1 VKKSRVAA
9 ALAALSLAAVLAPAT
24 HAVAAPATTQLILGA
39 VPGQDLGLIELAK
52 VRGSFAAE
60 GLDIKI
66 VPLDS
71 GPNVVVGVVAG
82 QYDLG
87 YTAYAPP
94 LLAYANGSPLR
105 VVSGVGTVGK
115 DGLNGGTLVR
125 KDSGIN
131 SWKDLAG
138 KKIGTNAPRSLFSL
152 TVPAAIA
159 ANGGDPS
166 KIQLIPLPF
175 SEIPKAVAD
184 GRIDAGVALEPF
196 LSKGL
201 ADNSNLRNLGDS
213 THDKY
218 EDAEDDPRRRVG
230 GAERSEHGCSQWY
243 AGELLGEESTYG
255 YVTLV
260 VQTGAALIA
269 ATQIARA
276 GVVGSPW
283 CWAPLWVLGFQALA
297 WAVPQIVFVPIGP
310 GAIQSWAD
318 LLVLVGALAA
328 LSGTLGLGIMA
339 LVLAAQQRPDTVEVY
354 RSA

>member
-1 VKKSRVAA
+1 VSCAA
-9 ALAALSLAAVLAPAT
+9 GLRRQRI
-24 HAVAAPATTQLILGA
+24 AAPQHEALHEGPRDRHRQVQGGGERHEQQHDGRRVLQQTHDALGA
-39 VPGQDLGLIELAK
+39 GGCQGRGIR
-52 VRGSFAAE
+52 VRTRTRGGDRAE
-60 GLDIKI
+60 G
-66 VPLDS
+66 P
-71 GPNVVVGVVAG
+71 AG
-82 QYDLG
+82 D
-87 YTAYAPP
+87 
-94 LLAYANGSPLR
+94 
-105 VVSGVGTVGK
+105 
-115 DGLNGGTLVR
+115 
-125 KDSGIN
+125 
-131 SWKDLAG
+131 
-138 KKIGTNAPRSLFSL
+138 
-152 TVPAAIA
+152 
-159 ANGGDPS
+159 
-166 KIQLIPLPF
+166 
-175 SEIPKAVAD
+175 
-184 GRIDAGVALEPF
+184 
-196 LSKGL
+196 
-201 ADNSNLRNLGDS
+201 LGDS

>member
-1 VKKSRVAA
+1 MKHKRMVA
-9 ALAALSLAAVLAPAT
+9 ALAALSLTAVLAPVT
-24 HAVAAPATTQLILGA
+24 QAVAAPATTQLILGA
-39 VPGQDLGLIELAK
+39 VPGLDLGLIELAK

-105 VVSGVGTVGK
+105 IVSGVGTVGK

-138 KKIGTNAPRSLFSL
+138 KKIASNAPRSLFSL

-159 ANGGDPS
+159 AAGGDAS
-166 KIQLIPLPF
+166 KIQIIPLPF

-184 GRIDAGVALEPF
+184 GRVDAGVALEPF

-201 ADNSNLRNLGDS
+201 ADYPTVRNLGDS
-213 THDKY
+213 THAVLPEGSPVGVVFTSASTLAAKSDAIARFKKVFDQTVKY
-218 EDAEDDPRRRVG
+218 ANKHLNSVKI
-230 GAERSEHGCSQWY
+230 A
-243 AGELLGEESTYG
+243 
-255 YVTLV
+255 
-260 VQTGAALIA
+260 GAAP
-269 ATQIARA
+269 A
-276 GVVGSPW
+276 GLTK
-283 CWAPLWVLGFQALA
+283 AQALA
-297 WAVPQIVFVPIGP
+297 IKIAPYETSANPAGLKSLV
-310 GAIQSWAD
+310 D
-318 LLVLVGALAA
+318 LMVKFNWVQKA
-328 LSGTLGLGIMA
+328 
-339 LVLAAQQRPDTVEVY
+339 PDLTAFF
-354 RSA
+354 SKS

>member
-9 ALAALSLAAVLAPAT
+9 VLAALSLTAVLAPVT

-39 VPGQDLGLIELAK
+39 VPGLDLGLIELAK
-52 VRGSFAAE
+52 VRGSFAAA

-105 VVSGVGTVGK
+105 IVSGVGTVGK

-138 KKIGTNAPRSLFSL
+138 KKIASNAPRSLFSL

-159 ANGGDPS
+159 ANGGDAS
-166 KIQLIPLPF
+166 KIQIIPLPF

-184 GRIDAGVALEPF
+184 GRVDAGVALEPF

-201 ADNSNLRNLGDS
+201 ADYTTLRNLGDS
-213 THDKY
+213 THAVLPEGSGSGVIFTSASTLASKGEAIARFKKVFEQTVKY
-218 EDAEDDPRRRVG
+218 ANKHLDAVKI
-230 GAERSEHGCSQWY
+230 A
-243 AGELLGEESTYG
+243 
-255 YVTLV
+255 
-260 VQTGAALIA
+260 GAAP
-269 ATQIARA
+269 A
-276 GVVGSPW
+276 G
-283 CWAPLWVLGFQALA
+283 LNKTQALA
-297 WAVPQIVFVPIGP
+297 IKTSPYDTNASP
-310 GAIQSWAD
+310 AS
-318 LLVLVGALAA
+318 LK
-328 LSGTLGLGIMA
+328 A
-339 LVLAAQQRPDTVEVY
+339 LVDLMVKFNWVPKAPDLTAFF
-354 RSA
+354 SK

>member
-1 VKKSRVAA
+1 MKKQRVAA

-39 VPGQDLGLIELAK
+39 VPGLDLGLIELAK

-94 LLAYANGSPLR
+94 LLAYASGSPLR
-105 VVSGVGTVGK
+105 VVAGVGTVGK

-152 TVPAAIA
+152 TIPAAIA
-159 ANGGDPS
+159 ANGGDAS

-184 GRIDAGVALEPF
+184 GRVDAGVVLEPF
-196 LSKGL
+196 QSKGL
-201 ADNSNLRNLGDS
+201 ADYSNLRNLGDS
-213 THDKY
+213 THVVLPEASPVGVVFTSASTLAAKGDAIARFKKVFEQTVKY
-218 EDAEDDPRRRVG
+218 ANKHLDAVKI
-230 GAERSEHGCSQWY
+230 A
-243 AGELLGEESTYG
+243 
-255 YVTLV
+255 
-260 VQTGAALIA
+260 GAAP
-269 ATQIARA
+269 A
-276 GVVGSPW
+276 GLTK
-283 CWAPLWVLGFQALA
+283 AQALA
-297 WAVPQIVFVPIGP
+297 IKLAPYDTTTSAAALKPLT
-310 GAIQSWAD
+310 D
-318 LLVLVGALAA
+318 LMAKFNWVAKAPDLAA
-328 LSGTLGLGIMA
+328 FFSK
-339 LVLAAQQRPDTVEVY
+339 
-354 RSA
+354 

>member
-1 VKKSRVAA
+1 MKKQRVAA

-94 LLAYANGSPLR
+94 LLAYASGSPLR

-152 TVPAAIA
+152 TIPAAIA

-201 ADNSNLRNLGDS
+201 ADYSTIRNLGDS
-213 THDKY
+213 THAVLPEASPVGVVFTSASTLAAKSDAIARFKKVFDQTVKY
-218 EDAEDDPRRRVG
+218 ANKHLDAVKI
-230 GAERSEHGCSQWY
+230 A
-243 AGELLGEESTYG
+243 
-255 YVTLV
+255 
-260 VQTGAALIA
+260 GAAP
-269 ATQIARA
+269 A
-276 GVVGSPW
+276 GLTK
-283 CWAPLWVLGFQALA
+283 AQALA
-297 WAVPQIVFVPIGP
+297 IKLAPYDTTTSAAALKPL
-310 GAIQSWAD
+310 AD
-318 LLVLVGALAA
+318 L
-328 LSGTLGLGIMA
+328 MA
-339 LVLAAQQRPDTVEVY
+339 KFNWVAKAPDLTAFF
-354 RSA
+354 SK

>member
-1 VKKSRVAA
+1 MKKQRVAA

-39 VPGQDLGLIELAK
+39 VPGLDLGLIELAK

-94 LLAYANGSPLR
+94 LLAYASGSPLR
-105 VVSGVGTVGK
+105 VVAGVGTVGK

-152 TVPAAIA
+152 TIPAAIA
-159 ANGGDPS
+159 ANGGDAS

-184 GRIDAGVALEPF
+184 GRVDAGVVLEPF
-196 LSKGL
+196 QSKGL
-201 ADNSNLRNLGDS
+201 ADYSNLRNLGDS
-213 THDKY
+213 THVVLPEASPVGVVFTSASTLAAKGDAIARFKKVFEQTVKY
-218 EDAEDDPRRRVG
+218 ANKHLDAVKI
-230 GAERSEHGCSQWY
+230 A
-243 AGELLGEESTYG
+243 
-255 YVTLV
+255 
-260 VQTGAALIA
+260 GAAP
-269 ATQIARA
+269 A
-276 GVVGSPW
+276 GLTK
-283 CWAPLWVLGFQALA
+283 AQALA
-297 WAVPQIVFVPIGP
+297 IKLAPYDTTTSAAALKPL
-310 GAIQSWAD
+310 AD
-318 LLVLVGALAA
+318 LMAKFNWVAKAPDLAA
-328 LSGTLGLGIMA
+328 FFSK
-339 LVLAAQQRPDTVEVY
+339 
-354 RSA
+354 